1 MDKDYQ
7 NFVERMG
14 SFEDTL
20 DLSDEPNDDN
30 RNIVT
35 RNRSAL
41 SHHGVLGMKWGRRRI
56 SNNTASKAVKTG
68 QDLTSL
74 GKTLSK
80 NGSDKQFVNESKH
93 MSDDELKR
101 ITNRLNLEN
110 NYINAKTQ
118 QAGRSRVERLL
129 STFGSTLAVA
139 SSAAALYS
147 TVKKVEG

>member
-14 SFEDTL
+14 SFEEVL
-20 DLSDEPNDDN
+20 DLSDDSNYKKP
-30 RNIVT
+30 IVT

-41 SHHGVLGMKWGRRRI
+41 AHHGVKGMKWGHHNI
-56 SNNTASKAVKTG
+56 SPNTAAKAVKTG

-74 GKTLSK
+74 GQTVTKT
-80 NGSDKQFVNESKH
+80 GSNKKYTKESKH
-93 MSDDELKR
+93 MSDEDLKR

-110 NYINAKTQ
+110 NYVNARTQ
-118 QAGRSRVERLL
+118 QSGRSKVEGVL
-129 STFGSTLAVA
+129 SIAGSTLAVA

-147 TVKKVEG
+147 TIRKAKV

>member
-1 MDKDYQ
+1 MNKDYQ

-20 DLSDEPNDDN
+20 DLSDDSNEK
-30 RNIVT
+30 NIVT

-41 SHHGVLGMKWGRRRI
+41 VHHGKLGMKWGHHNI
-56 SNNTASKAVKTG
+56 SPKTAAKAVKTG

-74 GKTLSK
+74 GQTVTKT
-80 NGSDKQFVNESKH
+80 GSNKKYAKESKY
-93 MSDDELKR
+93 MSDEDLKR

-110 NYINAKTQ
+110 NYVNARTQ
-118 QAGRSRVERLL
+118 QSGRSKVEGIL
-129 STFGSTLAVA
+129 SIAGSTLAAA

-147 TVKKVEG
+147 TVRKAKV